1 MLRSLLRLCE
11 RGFHQPLDHLPTLP
25 GSPTS
30 TQRKCA
36 NRGSSRRPVYLR
48 RLPAKVVHDQSR
60 IESLEQNA
68 IRSDS
73 RLPWDRRVR
82 SRPRAR
88 VRRRTRENTVQRP
101 EIQPYHVG
109 GAAPEQ
115 LADGAVVA
123 VGDPARRRR
132 RPLHDVLE
140 AFVGHGLPAGAPVE
154 SVEFDMRTTQP
165 GGQRGGEGRLPAPL
179 VPTTTTRSGAPRPA
193 STQVMP

>member
-11 RGFHQPLDHLPTLP
+11 RGFHQPLDHPPTLP

-73 RLPWDRRVR
+73 RLPWDRRVQQALGQGAAKDPGEH
-82 SRPRAR
+82 RPA
-88 VRRRTRENTVQRP
+88 P
-101 EIQPYHVG
+101 EIEL
-109 GAAPEQ
+109 AA
-115 LADGAVVA
+115 
-123 VGDPARRRR
+123 
-132 RPLHDVLE
+132 
-140 AFVGHGLPAGAPVE
+140 
-154 SVEFDMRTTQP
+154 
-165 GGQRGGEGRLPAPL
+165 GGQ
-179 VPTTTTRSGAPRPA
+179 SGA
-193 STQVMP
+193 TC